1 MLCDFSLYHLSLSE
15 DLIQGTCETTIYMS
29 PKIIKNRKYD
39 DLVDSFS
46 AGFVLYLITSE
57 ENILFIIVE

>member
-1 MLCDFSLYHLSLSE
+1 MLCDFSLLYHLSLSE

-39 DLVDSFS
+39 DL
-46 AGFVLYLITSE
+46 
-57 ENILFIIVE
+57 